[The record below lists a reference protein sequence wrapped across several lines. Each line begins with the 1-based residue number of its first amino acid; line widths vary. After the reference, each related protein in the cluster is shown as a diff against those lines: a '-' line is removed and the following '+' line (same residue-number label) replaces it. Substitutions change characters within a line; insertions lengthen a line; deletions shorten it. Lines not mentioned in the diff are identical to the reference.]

1 MAVWKNDMKIEFYI
15 PKDETIPTQLRLKVD
30 GMDVYYEK
38 VDGEFAY
45 DFTLFGKAKAKPT
58 EIIDQIVSVMCNQ
71 SYDHGSEWRESRRK
85 VLHSPVEEWDH
96 LIIRVYFRIKD
107 AY

>member
-1 MAVWKNDMKIEFYI
+1 MKIEFYI
-15 PKDETIPTQLRLKVD
+15 PKDETIPTQFRLKVD

-45 DFTLFGKAKAKPT
+45 DFTLFGKAKETAT
-58 EIIDQIVSVMCNQ
+58 EIVDRIVSIMCNQ
-71 SYDHGSEWRESRRK
+71 SYDHGAEWREIKTKRMI
-85 VLHSPVEEWDH
+85 LYSPVEEWDH